1 MLNNYELFMMVF
13 SFMGGTNFW
22 GGTKEDDC
30 FLAPSFD
37 DRILEVVAVFG
48 SVQMAASRLINLQHH
63 RIAQCQTVQI
73 TILGE
78 ENWLHRISY
87 KQFQNLL
94 IHFCS
99 LFIYNFMVFLTTIIT
114 IFMMHMIVLNHLKLE
129 HFLESYCELVL
140 IPTLLT
146 SDHVERK
153 VPKYEYHKIR
163 ERKVKTLTR
172 N

>member
-1 MLNNYELFMMVF
+1 MLRTKSLLLLCF

-48 SVQMAASRLINLQHH
+48 SVQMAASRLIKLQHH

-78 ENWLHRISY
+78 WS
-87 KQFQNLL
+87 KLL
-94 IHFCS
+94 RY
-99 LFIYNFMVFLTTIIT
+99 YNFLHLCHLFNVNKY
-114 IFMMHMIVLNHLKLE
+114 IFFI
-129 HFLESYCELVL
+129 
-140 IPTLLT
+140 
-146 SDHVERK
+146 RK
-153 VPKYEYHKIR
+153 
-163 ERKVKTLTR
+163 
-172 N
+172 

>member
-1 MLNNYELFMMVF
+1 MDCIKWFGQIRAKGSLLLCF

-48 SVQMAASRLINLQHH
+48 SVQMAASRLIKLQHH

-78 ENWLHRISY
+78 WSKFLTC
-87 KQFQNLL
+87 L
-94 IHFCS
+94 IQC
-99 LFIYNFMVFLTTIIT
+99 YNFL
-114 IFMMHMIVLNHLKLE
+114 HLL
-129 HFLESYCELVL
+129 HLF
-140 IPTLLT
+140 
-146 SDHVERK
+146 HVNK
-153 VPKYEYHKIR
+153 
-163 ERKVKTLTR
+163 
-172 N
+172 